1 MRLADLPIP
10 STPAARLAEEVLTE
24 YSAPALVNHCHRS
37 YLFAVARASL
47 DGLQIDAELL
57 YVSAL
62 LHDIGLEPAFDSH
75 TLPFEQ
81 AGGHV
86 AWVFAAGAG
95 WPAERRRRA
104 AGVIVAH
111 MVGTDV
117 AIDPE
122 GHLLDVATGLDISGR
137 GMDAWPAELVREI
150 VATHPRLDLV
160 ERFVGCFRDQAE
172 RKPDS
177 SAADAMRSGLPDR
190 ITANPL
196 DRL

>member
-10 STPAARLAEEVLTE
+10 STPAACLAEEVLTE

-47 DGLQIDAELL
+47 DGLQVDAELL

-104 AGVIVAH
+104 AGIVVAH

-117 AIDPE
+117 AVDPE
-122 GHLLDVATGLDISGR
+122 GHLLDVATGLDIGGR
-137 GMDAWPAELVREI
+137 AADSWPEALLAELV
-150 VATHPRLDLV
+150 AAHPRLDLAP
-160 ERFVGCFRDQAE
+160 RFTACFREQAA

-177 SAADAMRSGLPDR
+177 TAGRAVQSGIAERLA
-190 ITANPL
+190 ANPL
-196 DRL
+196 ENL